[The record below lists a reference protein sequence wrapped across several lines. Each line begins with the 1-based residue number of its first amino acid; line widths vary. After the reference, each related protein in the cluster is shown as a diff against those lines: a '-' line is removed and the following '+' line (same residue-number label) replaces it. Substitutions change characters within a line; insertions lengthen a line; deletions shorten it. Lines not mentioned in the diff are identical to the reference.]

1 MARQQAAEATG
12 PHSAPRSTPD
22 PERKPEYPVREY
34 IAAMT
39 QELAQMAR
47 WDGDDVLA
55 GMLEAASFRAEGER
69 P

>member
-1 MARQQAAEATG
+1 MARQQAVETTE
-12 PHSAPRSTPD
+12 PRSAPRSAPE
-22 PERKPEYPVREY
+22 PERQPEYPVREY
-34 IAAMT
+34 VAAMT

-55 GMLEAASFRAEGER
+55 GMLEAASVRAEGDR